1 MPLLQE
7 YFFGD
12 YGKIG
17 LVIGSKFFDIKDNQ
31 VDEDFFAPFED
42 YDSSPLVERKVYHL
56 KNIQDMS
63 DEVFIEALND
73 LQRKNK

>member
-17 LVIGSKFFDIKDNQ
+17 LVIGSKFFKNNEEQEDN
-31 VDEDFFAPFED
+31 FFAPFED
-42 YDSSPLVERKVYHL
+42 YDSSPYLERKVYHL
-56 KNIQDMS
+56 QNIKNMEK
-63 DEVFIEALND
+63 DEFEEALNH
-73 LQRKNK
+73 LLGKK